1 MPAVLMG
8 ELTGP
13 RKAAVLLTSL
23 PAEVAADILRLLKDD
38 ELERVALEISMQQH
52 INGDDLVTVLQEFY
66 QLFMARYFL
75 GKGGLEYAQDLLR
88 RGVGPEKAQE
98 VLQRLTVAAR
108 PMSNVRVSDPVQLAG
123 FIQNEQPQTIAA
135 VVAHLSADQAAG
147 ILGSLP
153 VDWQADVL
161 RRVALLDRTSPEALS
176 DVERVLIRKLSALG
190 QSDFTSGGGLKLAV
204 DVLNRMEATDSKQL
218 MEALGMEDPMLAEE
232 IKKNMFLFSDIVM
245 LDNRSVQQVL
255 RQVDIA
261 KDMAVALKMAADPVK
276 EKVVANLSKRAA
288 EMLQDAMDS
297 LGPVRVR
304 DVEAAQGR
312 IITVIRSMEEKGE
325 IVVARANG
333 GDTLV

>member
-1 MPAVLMG
+1 
-8 ELTGP
+8 
-13 RKAAVLLTSL
+13 
-23 PAEVAADILRLLKDD
+23 
-38 ELERVALEISMQQH
+38 
-52 INGDDLVTVLQEFY
+52 
-66 QLFMARYFL
+66 
-75 GKGGLEYAQDLLR
+75 
-88 RGVGPEKAQE
+88 
-98 VLQRLTVAAR
+98 
-108 PMSNVRVSDPVQLAG
+108 
-123 FIQNEQPQTIAA
+123 
-135 VVAHLSADQAAG
+135 
-147 ILGSLP
+147 
-153 VDWQADVL
+153 
-161 RRVALLDRTSPEALS
+161 
-176 DVERVLIRKLSALG
+176 
-190 QSDFTSGGGLKLAV
+190 
-204 DVLNRMEATDSKQL
+204 MEATDSKQL

>member
-1 MPAVLMG
+1 M
-8 ELTGP
+8 
-13 RKAAVLLTSL
+13 
-23 PAEVAADILRLLKDD
+23 
-38 ELERVALEISMQQH
+38 
-52 INGDDLVTVLQEFY
+52 
-66 QLFMARYFL
+66 
-75 GKGGLEYAQDLLR
+75 
-88 RGVGPEKAQE
+88 
-98 VLQRLTVAAR
+98 
-108 PMSNVRVSDPVQLAG
+108 
-123 FIQNEQPQTIAA
+123 
-135 VVAHLSADQAAG
+135 
-147 ILGSLP
+147 
-153 VDWQADVL
+153 
-161 RRVALLDRTSPEALS
+161 
-176 DVERVLIRKLSALG
+176 
-190 QSDFTSGGGLKLAV
+190 